1 MLCGSSLDIFASRGL
16 LYGDMSALSPKQLPS
31 LAEHKAAALEIIKD
45 YQCNRIDWY
54 SKIKLSRLLQKDLTM
69 FVARGVDS
77 AEGYLEEAF
86 RAAESSSEETVM
98 GNRWQRIIAQ
108 ISTDTIDSGDLTTER
123 DGVVWVCEVK
133 SQTNTTNSSSFPQE
147 LRALRVRM
155 EEISRRRR
163 ATNKPVKAAI
173 CITRD
178 NKAKD
183 ETRVYRNDWQRENE
197 DLNGFEYRYITG
209 EKFWRWLTDYPSE
222 VGLLMPL
229 SEIKDGDK
237 VAEARTQCI
246 LRLKRELLDLLSSHN
261 LKNTVDDIVELRNLI

>member
-1 MLCGSSLDIFASRGL
+1 
-16 LYGDMSALSPKQLPS
+16 MSALSPKQLPS

-45 YQCNRIDWY
+45 YQRNRIDWY

-69 FVARGVDS
+69 FVARGIDS

-98 GNRWQRIIAQ
+98 GN
-108 ISTDTIDSGDLTTER
+108 SGDLTTER

-183 ETRVYRNDWQRENE
+183 ETRIYRNDWQRENE